1 MQASIQAFDYSANDN
16 AIELEKPVAT
26 RSMTIGLGGGV
37 ALEFYDWQL
46 YGFMAAFL
54 SPHFFPATDPVV
66 SLLAGL
72 AVFGAGFAARPIGAA
87 ILGPI
92 ADRISHKTV
101 MMVAVSAMALSSL
114 LIALLPSYKDL
125 GITAT
130 IILVT
135 LRLVQGLA
143 VGAEA
148 GVANA
153 IAIELAPP
161 GQEGR
166 YLGLING
173 TFIMVGS
180 IGASLV
186 AFLVSAAVSP
196 EVMKDWAW
204 RVPFGVGGVLGLLI
218 IYLRQNLPETL
229 IARAMHH
236 ADEGSRIQDTTGG
249 VWRALWKARLS
260 LLAAILVV
268 GSVQLA
274 NYTYNFGLPNIAN
287 GVFKENSTYV
297 YGIVT
302 LMGAIW
308 MIFSPAIGA
317 FADKIR
323 PSRAFVMMRLLLIPS
338 FFLPLLYVE
347 KNIVVYSAIML
358 VGGTLVGCNMA
369 LYNFIA
375 TTLMP
380 RTVRTTGVALGYAA
394 GATIFGGTTPFLLLW
409 LQRSNL
415 SWMFPV
421 YGTAVA
427 LLSIAVYVIAKKR
440 GGVYVGD

>member
-1 MQASIQAFDYSANDN
+1 MQFTAHPVVDIVEPKKS
-16 AIELEKPVAT
+16 VAT
-26 RSMTIGLGGGV
+26 SSMTLGLGGGV

-87 ILGPI
+87 LLGPI
-92 ADRISHKTV
+92 ADRISHKAV
-101 MMVAVSAMALSSL
+101 MMIAVSAMALSSL
-114 LIALLPSYKDL
+114 IIAVLPGYKDL

-130 IILVT
+130 IVLVT
-135 LRLVQGLA
+135 MRLVQGLA

-153 IAIELAPP
+153 IAIELAPA

-186 AFLVSAAVSP
+186 AFLVSGTVSP
-196 EVMKDWAW
+196 EVMRDWAW
-204 RVPFGVGGVLGLLI
+204 RIPFGVGGVLGLLV
-218 IYLRQNLPETL
+218 IYLRQTLPETL
-229 IARAMHH
+229 IARAMHRV
-236 ADEGSRIQDTTGG
+236 DEDSRIQETTGG
-249 VWRALWKARLS
+249 VWKALWKARLS
-260 LLAAILVV
+260 LFAAILVV
-268 GSVQLA
+268 GGVQIA

-297 YGIVT
+297 YGVVT
-302 LMGAIW
+302 AMGAIW
-308 MIFSPAIGA
+308 MVFSPAIGA
-317 FADKIR
+317 FADQVK

-338 FFLPLLYVE
+338 FFLSLLYAE
-347 KNIVVYSAIML
+347 KNVLTFSIVML

-380 RTVRTTGVALGYAA
+380 RNVRTTGVALGYAI

-415 SWMFPV
+415 SWVFPF
-421 YGTAVA
+421 YGTAIA
-427 LLSIAVYVIAKKR
+427 LLSIVVYLIAKKR

>member
-1 MQASIQAFDYSANDN
+1 
-16 AIELEKPVAT
+16 
-26 RSMTIGLGGGV
+26 MTLGLGGGV

-87 ILGPI
+87 LLGPI
-92 ADRISHKTV
+92 ADRISHKAV
-101 MMVAVSAMALSSL
+101 MMIAVSAMALSSL
-114 LIALLPSYKDL
+114 IIAVLPGYKDL

-130 IILVT
+130 IVLVT

-153 IAIELAPP
+153 IAIELAPA

-186 AFLVSAAVSP
+186 AFLVSAAVSSD
-196 EVMKDWAW
+196 VMRDWAW

-218 IYLRQNLPETL
+218 IYLRQTLPETL
-229 IARAMHH
+229 VARAMHRV
-236 ADEGSRIQDTTGG
+236 DEDSRIQETTGG
-249 VWRALWKARLS
+249 VWKALWKARLS
-260 LLAAILVV
+260 LFAAILVV
-268 GSVQLA
+268 GGVQIA

-302 LMGAIW
+302 VMGAIW
-308 MIFSPAIGA
+308 MVFSPAIGA
-317 FADKIR
+317 FADKVK
-323 PSRAFVMMRLLLIPS
+323 PSRAFVGMRLLLIPS
-338 FFLPLLYVE
+338 FFLSLFYAENSILTFS
-347 KNIVVYSAIML
+347 IVML

-369 LYNFIA
+369 IYNFIA

-380 RTVRTTGVALGYAA
+380 RNVRTTGVALGYAI
-394 GATIFGGTTPFLLLW
+394 GATVFGGTTPFLLLW

-415 SWMFPV
+415 SWVFPF
-421 YGTAVA
+421 YGTAIA
-427 LLSIAVYVIAKKR
+427 LLSILVYLIAKKR

>member
-1 MQASIQAFDYSANDN
+1 MQLTAHTVGDIV
-16 AIELEKPVAT
+16 EPEKSVAT
-26 RSMTIGLGGGV
+26 RSMTLGLGAGV

-87 ILGPI
+87 LLGPI
-92 ADRISHKTV
+92 ADRISHKAV
-101 MMVAVSAMALSSL
+101 MMIAVSAMALSSL
-114 LIALLPSYKDL
+114 IIAVLPGYKDL

-130 IILVT
+130 IVLVT
-135 LRLVQGLA
+135 FRLVQGLA

-153 IAIELAPP
+153 IAIELAPA

-196 EVMKDWAW
+196 DVMRDWAW
-204 RVPFGVGGVLGLLI
+204 RVPFGVGGILGLSI
-218 IYLRQNLPETL
+218 IYLRQTLPETL
-229 IARAMHH
+229 IARAMHR
-236 ADEGSRIQDTTGG
+236 ADDNSRIQETTGG
-249 VWRALWKARLS
+249 VWKALWKSRLS

-268 GSVQLA
+268 GGVQIA

-302 LMGAIW
+302 LMGSIW
-308 MIFSPAIGA
+308 MVFSPAIGA
-317 FADKIR
+317 FADKVK
-323 PSRAFVMMRLLLIPS
+323 PSRAFVMMRVLLIPA
-338 FFLPLLYVE
+338 FFLSLLYTE
-347 KNIVVYSAIML
+347 KNILTYSIVML

-380 RTVRTTGVALGYAA
+380 RNIRTTGVALGYAA

-409 LQRSNL
+409 LQRSSL
-415 SWMFPV
+415 SWVFPF
-421 YGTAVA
+421 YGTAIA
-427 LLSIAVYVIAKKR
+427 LLSIIVYLIAKKR

>member
-1 MQASIQAFDYSANDN
+1 MQFTAHPIGN
-16 AIELEKPVAT
+16 IVEPEKSVAT
-26 RSMTIGLGGGV
+26 NSMTLGLGGGV

-72 AVFGAGFAARPIGAA
+72 AVFGAGFAARPVGAA
-87 ILGPI
+87 LLGPI
-92 ADRISHKTV
+92 ADRISHKAV
-101 MMVAVSAMALSSL
+101 MMIAVSAMALSSL
-114 LIALLPSYKDL
+114 IIAVLPGYKDL

-130 IILVT
+130 IMLVT

-153 IAIELAPP
+153 IAIELAPA

-186 AFLVSAAVSP
+186 AFLVSGAVSP
-196 EVMKDWAW
+196 EVMRDWAW
-204 RVPFGVGGVLGLLI
+204 RIPFGVGGVLGLLI
-218 IYLRQNLPETL
+218 IYLRQTLPETL
-229 IARAMHH
+229 IARAMHRV
-236 ADEGSRIQDTTGG
+236 DEDSRIQETTGG
-249 VWRALWKARLS
+249 VWKALWKARLS

-268 GSVQLA
+268 GGVQIA

-302 LMGAIW
+302 AMGAIW
-308 MIFSPAIGA
+308 MVFSPAIGA
-317 FADKIR
+317 FADKVK

-338 FFLPLLYVE
+338 FFLSLLYAE
-347 KNIVVYSAIML
+347 KNILTFSIVML

-380 RTVRTTGVALGYAA
+380 RNVRTTGVALGYAI

-415 SWMFPV
+415 SWVFPF
-421 YGTAVA
+421 YGTAIA
-427 LLSIAVYVIAKKR
+427 LLSVVVYLIAKKR

>member
-1 MQASIQAFDYSANDN
+1 MQLIAHPVDTIV
-16 AIELEKPVAT
+16 EPEKSVAT
-26 RSMTIGLGGGV
+26 SSMTLGLGGGV

-87 ILGPI
+87 LLGPI
-92 ADRISHKTV
+92 ADRISHKAV
-101 MMVAVSAMALSSL
+101 MMIAVSAMALSSL
-114 LIALLPSYKDL
+114 IIAVLPGYKDL

-130 IILVT
+130 IVLVT

-153 IAIELAPP
+153 IAIELAPA
-161 GQEGR
+161 GREGR

-186 AFLVSAAVSP
+186 AFLVSAAVSSD
-196 EVMKDWAW
+196 VMRDWAW

-218 IYLRQNLPETL
+218 IYLRQTLPETL
-229 IARAMHH
+229 IARAMHRV
-236 ADEGSRIQDTTGG
+236 DEDSRIQETTGG
-249 VWRALWKARLS
+249 VWKALWKARLS
-260 LLAAILVV
+260 LFAAILVV
-268 GSVQLA
+268 GGVQIA

-302 LMGAIW
+302 VMGAIW
-308 MIFSPAIGA
+308 MVFSPAIGA
-317 FADKIR
+317 FADKVK
-323 PSRAFVMMRLLLIPS
+323 PSRAFVGMRLLLIPS
-338 FFLPLLYVE
+338 FFLSLFYAENSILTFS
-347 KNIVVYSAIML
+347 IVML

-380 RTVRTTGVALGYAA
+380 RNVRTTGVALGYAI
-394 GATIFGGTTPFLLLW
+394 GATVFGGTTPFLLLW

-415 SWMFPV
+415 SWVFPF
-421 YGTAVA
+421 YGTAIA
-427 LLSIAVYVIAKKR
+427 LLSILVYLIAKKR

>member
-1 MQASIQAFDYSANDN
+1 MQLLAHPVDTIV
-16 AIELEKPVAT
+16 EPEKSVAT
-26 RSMTIGLGGGV
+26 SSMTLGLGGGV

-87 ILGPI
+87 LLGPI
-92 ADRISHKTV
+92 ADRISHKAV
-101 MMVAVSAMALSSL
+101 MMIAVSAMALSSL
-114 LIALLPSYKDL
+114 IIAVLPGYKDL

-130 IILVT
+130 IVLVT

-153 IAIELAPP
+153 IAIELAPA

-186 AFLVSAAVSP
+186 AFLVSAAVSSD
-196 EVMKDWAW
+196 VMRDWAW

-218 IYLRQNLPETL
+218 IYLRQTLPETL
-229 IARAMHH
+229 VARAMHRV
-236 ADEGSRIQDTTGG
+236 DEDSRIQETTGG
-249 VWRALWKARLS
+249 VWKALWKARLS
-260 LLAAILVV
+260 LFAAILVV
-268 GSVQLA
+268 GGVQIA

-302 LMGAIW
+302 VMGAIW
-308 MIFSPAIGA
+308 MVFSPAIGA
-317 FADKIR
+317 FADKVK
-323 PSRAFVMMRLLLIPS
+323 PSRAFVGMRLLLIPS
-338 FFLPLLYVE
+338 FFLSLFYAENSILTFS
-347 KNIVVYSAIML
+347 IVML

-369 LYNFIA
+369 IYNFIA

-380 RTVRTTGVALGYAA
+380 RNVRTTGVALGYAI
-394 GATIFGGTTPFLLLW
+394 GATVFGGTTPFLLLW

-415 SWMFPV
+415 SWVFPF
-421 YGTAVA
+421 YGTAIA
-427 LLSIAVYVIAKKR
+427 LLSILVYLIAKKR

>member
-1 MQASIQAFDYSANDN
+1 MQLTAHPVGDVVEIDKS
-16 AIELEKPVAT
+16 VAT
-26 RSMTIGLGGGV
+26 RSMTLGLGGGV

-72 AVFGAGFAARPIGAA
+72 AVFGAGFAARPLGAA
-87 ILGPI
+87 LLGPI
-92 ADRISHKTV
+92 ADRISHKAV
-101 MMVAVSAMALSSL
+101 MLIAVSAMALSSL
-114 LIALLPSYKDL
+114 MIAVLPGYKDL

-130 IILVT
+130 IVLVS

-153 IAIELAPP
+153 IAIELAPA

-186 AFLVSAAVSP
+186 AFLVSGAMSP
-196 EVMKDWAW
+196 EVMRDWAW

-218 IYLRQNLPETL
+218 IYLRQTLPETL
-229 IARAMHH
+229 IARAMHRV
-236 ADEGSRIQDTTGG
+236 DEDSRIQKTTGG
-249 VWRALWKARLS
+249 VWKALWKARLS
-260 LLAAILVV
+260 LFAAILVV
-268 GSVQLA
+268 GGVQIA

-302 LMGAIW
+302 VRGAIW
-308 MIFSPAIGA
+308 MVFSPTIGA
-317 FADKIR
+317 FADKVK

-338 FFLPLLYVE
+338 FFLSLLYAE
-347 KNIVVYSAIML
+347 KSILTFSIVML

-380 RTVRTTGVALGYAA
+380 RNIRTTGVALGYAI

-415 SWMFPV
+415 SWVFPF

-427 LLSIAVYVIAKKR
+427 LLSIIVYLIAKQR

>member
-1 MQASIQAFDYSANDN
+1 MQFTAHPIGN
-16 AIELEKPVAT
+16 IVEPEKSVAT
-26 RSMTIGLGGGV
+26 NSMTLGLGGGV

-72 AVFGAGFAARPIGAA
+72 AVFGAGFAARPVGAA
-87 ILGPI
+87 LLGPI
-92 ADRISHKTV
+92 ADRISHKAV
-101 MMVAVSAMALSSL
+101 MMIAVSAMALSSL
-114 LIALLPSYKDL
+114 IIAVLPGYKDL

-130 IILVT
+130 IMLVT

-153 IAIELAPP
+153 IAIELAPA

-186 AFLVSAAVSP
+186 AFLVSGAVSP
-196 EVMKDWAW
+196 EVMRDWAW
-204 RVPFGVGGVLGLLI
+204 RIPFGVGGVLGLLI
-218 IYLRQNLPETL
+218 IYLRQTLPETL
-229 IARAMHH
+229 IARAMHRV
-236 ADEGSRIQDTTGG
+236 DEDSRIQETTGG
-249 VWRALWKARLS
+249 LWKALWKARLS

-268 GSVQLA
+268 GGVQIA

-302 LMGAIW
+302 AMGAIW
-308 MIFSPAIGA
+308 MVFSPAIGA
-317 FADKIR
+317 FADKVK

-338 FFLPLLYVE
+338 FFLSLLYAE
-347 KNIVVYSAIML
+347 KNILTFSIVML

-380 RTVRTTGVALGYAA
+380 RNVRTTGVALGYAI

-415 SWMFPV
+415 SWVFPF
-421 YGTAVA
+421 YGTAIA
-427 LLSIAVYVIAKKR
+427 LLSVVVYLIAKKR